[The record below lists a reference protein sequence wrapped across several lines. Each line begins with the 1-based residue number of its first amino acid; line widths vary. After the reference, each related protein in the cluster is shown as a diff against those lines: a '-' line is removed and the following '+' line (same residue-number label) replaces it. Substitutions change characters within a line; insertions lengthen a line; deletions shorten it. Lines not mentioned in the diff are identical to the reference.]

1 MRDRLGV
8 IESLS
13 AGYRFLGKRLYLL
26 LVPIL
31 LDLLLWLAPRLSI
44 APLFRQIADFYSQA
58 ATMDGMPTDML
69 AASSQLSE
77 LLDRTGETSNLFSLL
92 VNSSLLHV
100 PSLLASINPIGEDVV
115 RQVEN
120 PLIAIL
126 IYVGFSLLGVL
137 VGVVYMNMLASA
149 LPLGGAPKLM
159 RLSEFVGAV
168 LRHWMMVLLYVVLLV
183 LALLIGSIPIALAIA
198 LLSMISSFLGPIIL
212 LLLSGTL
219 LVVFFY
225 LYFVTAAMVLDNL
238 PVHRAIAQS
247 FVVVRANFWAT
258 LGFVVLYNVIT
269 IGFALLMTSLARLT
283 PVATLAAILLYAYI
297 GSGLTMA
304 LLVFYRTRI
313 LKHEEQSHFLGIAS

>member
-1 MRDRLGV
+1 
-8 IESLS
+8 
-13 AGYRFLGKRLYLL
+13 
-26 LVPIL
+26 
-31 LDLLLWLAPRLSI
+31 
-44 APLFRQIADFYSQA
+44 
-58 ATMDGMPTDML
+58 MDGMPTDML

-168 LRHWMMVLLYVVLLV
+168 LRHWMMVLLYVVLLI